1 LYAADGEPPEERGT
15 AIAIGS
21 GVGTP
26 FLVGTSGWIYDH
38 WKGLFYPPKLASRR
52 WLTYLAERLPSVE
65 VNGTFYSL
73 TRPSACER
81 WREAVP
87 PEFVFALKGSRY
99 ITHMLKLANFR
110 APLANFFA
118 SGVLRLGRML
128 GPVLWQLPPQLPFR
142 ADRADAFFAALPRT
156 VGEAEKWARRHD
168 SRTTGRAALKA
179 PDGKD
184 TPLLHAVEIR
194 HESWL
199 SDEALRL
206 LERRSIALVAAD
218 TASRH
223 PLSFAR
229 TSRELAYVRLH
240 GARRLYEGRYT
251 EDELQE
257 WARRCREWAS
267 EGARVVVYFDNDR
280 GAAAP
285 LDAVRMWEILSGRA
299 ASADLVLE
307 PDEALPPRETPG
319 HFGAGSLRRR
329 SK

>member
-1 LYAADGEPPEERGT
+1 
-15 AIAIGS
+15 
-21 GVGTP
+21 
-26 FLVGTSGWIYDH
+26 
-38 WKGLFYPPKLASRR
+38 
-52 WLTYLAERLPSVE
+52 
-65 VNGTFYSL
+65 
-73 TRPSACER
+73 
-81 WREAVP
+81 
-87 PEFVFALKGSRY
+87 
-99 ITHMLKLANFR
+99 MLKLANFR

-156 VGEAEKWARRHD
+156 VREAEKWARRHD
-168 SRTTGRAALKA
+168 SRTTGRAALTA

-184 TPLLHAVEIR
+184 TRLMHAVEIR

-223 PLSFAR
+223 PLSLVR

-257 WARRCREWAS
+257 WASRCRAWAS
-267 EGARVVVYFDNDR
+267 EGARVAVYFDNDR

-285 LDAVRMWEILSGRA
+285 MDAVRLWEILSGRE
-299 ASADLVLE
+299 ASSELVLE
-307 PDEALPPRETPG
+307 ADGPLPPREPPG
-319 HFGAGSLRRR
+319 HFGSGRLRRR

>member
-1 LYAADGEPPEERGT
+1 MAAPSR
-15 AIAIGS
+15 
-21 GVGTP
+21 
-26 FLVGTSGWIYDH
+26 FLVGTSGWIYGH

-73 TRPSACER
+73 TRPSACQA

-87 PEFVFALKGSRY
+87 PGFVFALKGSRY

-142 ADRADAFFAALPRT
+142 AERADAFFAALPRT
-156 VGEAEKWARRHD
+156 VAEAERWARRHD
-168 SRTTGRAALKA
+168 SRTTGRAALTA
-179 PDGKD
+179 PDGRD

-223 PLSFAR
+223 PLSLAR

-251 EDELQE
+251 EDELQQ
-257 WARRCREWAS
+257 WAARCREWAR
-267 EGARVVVYFDNDR
+267 EGATVCVYFDNDR
-280 GAAAP
+280 DAAAP
-285 LDAVRMWEILSGRA
+285 KDAVRLWEILCGKM
-299 ASADLVLE
+299 ASADPVRE
-307 PDEALPPRETPG
+307 PDTPLPPRETPG
-319 HFGAGSLRRR
+319 HFGAGTTRARSRRKA
-329 SK
+329 SGPS

>member
-1 LYAADGEPPEERGT
+1 MPRPGT
-15 AIAIGS
+15 AIALS
-21 GVGTP
+21 TFVATP

-38 WKGLFYPPKLASRR
+38 WKGAFYPPKLASRR
-52 WLTYLAERLPSVE
+52 CLTYLAERLPSVE

-81 WREAVP
+81 WRESVP
-87 PEFVFALKGSRY
+87 PDFVFALKGSRY
-99 ITHMLKLANFR
+99 ITHMLKLGNFR

-142 ADRADAFFAALPRT
+142 PDRADAFFAALPRT
-156 VGEAEKWARRHD
+156 VRDAEKWARRHD
-168 SRTTGRAALKA
+168 SRTTGRAALTA

-184 TPLLHAVEIR
+184 TRLMHAVEIR
-194 HESWL
+194 HGSWL

-223 PLSFAR
+223 PLSLVR
-229 TSRELAYVRLH
+229 TSREMAYVRLH

-257 WARRCREWAS
+257 WARRCRAWAS
-267 EGARVVVYFDNDR
+267 EGARVAVYFDNDR

-299 ASADLVLE
+299 ASAELVR
-307 PDEALPPRETPG
+307 EAEAPLPPRETPG
-319 HFGAGSLRRR
+319 HFGAGTLRRR
-329 SK
+329 SN

>member
-1 LYAADGEPPEERGT
+1 MAPSSPR
-15 AIAIGS
+15 
-21 GVGTP
+21 
-26 FLVGTSGWIYDH
+26 FLVGTSGWIYPH
-38 WKGLFYPPKLASRR
+38 WKGLFYPPKLAGRR

-73 TRPSACER
+73 TRPSACQA
-81 WREAVP
+81 WRDAVP
-87 PEFVFALKGSRY
+87 PGFVFALKGSRY
-99 ITHMLKLANFR
+99 ITHMLKLAKFR

-118 SGVLRLGRML
+118 SGVLRLGRTL

-142 ADRADAFFAALPRT
+142 AERADAFFSARPRT
-156 VGEAEKWARRHD
+156 VGEAERWARRHD
-168 SRTTGRAALKA
+168 ARTTGRAALTA
-179 PDGKD
+179 PDGRD

-206 LERRSIALVAAD
+206 LERRGIALVAAD

-223 PLSFAR
+223 PLSLVR

-257 WARRCREWAS
+257 WARRCRAWAR
-267 EGARVVVYFDNDR
+267 EGAMVAVYFDNDR
-280 GAAAP
+280 DAAAP
-285 LDAVRMWEILSGRA
+285 RDAVRLWDILNGRE
-299 ASADLVLE
+299 ASTEPVLQ
-307 PDEALPPRETPG
+307 PDAPLPPREAPS
-319 HFGAGSLRRR
+319 HFGAGTLRRKAR
-329 SK
+329 LQPSRGTQTY

>member
-1 LYAADGEPPEERGT
+1 MAGAK
-15 AIAIGS
+15 S
-21 GVGTP
+21 P
-26 FLVGTSGWIYDH
+26 FLVGTSGWIYPH
-38 WKGLFYPPKLASRR
+38 WKDAFYPPKLASRL
-52 WLTYLAERLPSVE
+52 WLSYLAERLPSVE

-87 PEFVFALKGSRY
+87 PGFVFALKGSRY

-142 ADRADAFFAALPRT
+142 AERADAFFAALPRT
-156 VGEAEKWARRHD
+156 VREAERWARRHD
-168 SRTTGRAALKA
+168 SRTTGRAALTA
-179 PDGKD
+179 PDGRD
-184 TPLLHAVEIR
+184 NRLLHAVEVR

-199 SDEALRL
+199 CDEALRL

-223 PLSFAR
+223 PLSLVR

-267 EGARVVVYFDNDR
+267 DGALAAVYFDNDR

-285 LDAVRMWEILSGRA
+285 RDAVRMWEILSGRE
-299 ASADLVLE
+299 ASAE
-307 PDEALPPRETPG
+307 PVTEPEAPLPPRETPA
-319 HFGAGSLRRR
+319 HFGAGTMRRR
-329 SK
+329 ERISRG